1 MTRINLNERIKVR
14 LTDLGKD
21 IYYHQFDDLNERAGR
36 CVLKPEYPKTDED
49 GYTEFQ
55 LWVFI
60 ELYGKHIGMAKP
72 NVIYLNE
79 IVYVGEPN
87 TDAIPV
93 VRCKDC
99 KYVGTDATMCFVCN
113 REGMG
118 LRPFHVYHDDY
129 CSYGE
134 PKERAHERTD

>member
-36 CVLKPEYPKTDED
+36 CVCKPEYPKTDED

-72 NVIYLNE
+72 NVIYPNE
-79 IVYVGEPN
+79 IVCVEEPT
-87 TDAIPV
+87 TDAEPV
-93 VRCKDC
+93 KHGRWIWLDGVRCSI
-99 KYVGTDATMCFVCN
+99 CN
-113 REGMG
+113 HKLQTSG
-118 LRPFHVYHDDY
+118 LPSY
-129 CSYGE
+129 CPNCGAKMDE
-134 PKERAHERTD
+134 VEE